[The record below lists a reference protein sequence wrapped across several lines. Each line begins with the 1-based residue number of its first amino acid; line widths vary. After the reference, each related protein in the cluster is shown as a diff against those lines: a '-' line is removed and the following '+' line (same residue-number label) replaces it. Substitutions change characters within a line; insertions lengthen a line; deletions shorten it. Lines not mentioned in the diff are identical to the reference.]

1 MLWSNAG
8 LLMAIEVP
16 NTVNLE
22 SLSPQ
27 LANKAVIAA
36 FANCT
41 NRGFKVAS
49 AVVGRDGNLWAFL
62 RNPLS
67 GPHTVAVSQQN
78 AYTAATL
85 QASTSE
91 MASRQDLS
99 YTLGI
104 LLLVGGAP
112 ISIGGKF

>member
-1 MLWSNAG
+1 MLCSNAG

-16 NTVNLE
+16 NTVNFE
-22 SLSPQ
+22 SLFPQ

-49 AVVGRDGNLWAFL
+49 AVVGRDGNLLAFL
-62 RNPLS
+62 RNPMS
-67 GPHTVAVSQQN
+67 SPHTVAVSQQK
-78 AYTAATL
+78 ACTAATL

-99 YTLGI
+99 YALSI
-104 LLLVGGAP
+104 LLLVGGVP
-112 ISIGGKF
+112 ISIGSKL